1 LSLDAPWHPIKPH
14 PRAVSGELELKIPVA
29 VVAPPHPAEDE
40 NLPQVVRKK
49 L

>member
-1 LSLDAPWHPIKPH
+1 
-14 PRAVSGELELKIPVA
+14 VSGELELEIPVA
-29 VVAPPHPAEDE
+29 VVVPPHPAEDE

>member
-1 LSLDAPWHPIKPH
+1 LSDAPWHPSKPH
-14 PRAVSGELELKIPVA
+14 PRAVSGELELEIPVA
-29 VVAPPHPAEDE
+29 VVVPPHPAEDE